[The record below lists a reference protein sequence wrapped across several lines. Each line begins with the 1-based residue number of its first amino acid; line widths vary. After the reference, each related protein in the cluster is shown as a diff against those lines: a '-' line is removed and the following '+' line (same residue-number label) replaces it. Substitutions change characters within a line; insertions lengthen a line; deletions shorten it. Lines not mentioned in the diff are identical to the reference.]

1 MRSHKPKPI
10 TTLLLILL
18 TTFLIAPIAS
28 ARADTDQDKAVSWH
42 FSSSTEG
49 WTGRNATARH
59 SPDGNGRL
67 YLDTFGND
75 PGVVSPNL
83 SIAAS
88 SNDLLRMYIWSYCS
102 DQDCRIYFKRSGSS
116 ATYSGGYV
124 NLNHGSGGGTYEVDM
139 SGISDWTGTITQI
152 RIDPSDYC
160 GSASSP
166 GFVAFDWIATTN
178 APDPT
183 LTLTSPNG
191 GQVWDVGTSHTITW
205 TSEYVTGNV
214 LIQLYVNGSADRL
227 ITASTSN
234 DGSYTWTA
242 ALPTNGLASN
252 DCTIGISAM
261 SGSVYDFS
269 NSDFTIRPQSIAV
282 TEPNGGEQWGIG
294 DTERV
299 EWSNPGGYSSFT
311 LQVSRNGGS
320 SWSTIESDLPG
331 NYYYRDWTVT
341 GYESATCRIRVIG
354 NYDGGS
360 RYDDSSGYFAIIDQT
375 PWIQVTDPNGGETI
389 YMGHDFPVTWNSD
402 NLSTT
407 VAIHLYADGSNHVV
421 THEAGT
427 TDDGYQLCAMPFGLS
442 EGCNY
447 SIGTSANSGS
457 VSDFSD
463 SYFCVAKPSITPI
476 APAGGGSYM
485 QGDALSIMWTDDH
498 VLGDVRL
505 EAYIED
511 QAYPEWLNHTTTND
525 GHHIWTIPAG
535 FPDAHHVKIGFS
547 AMNHEVSNFT
557 EPFTIGNPPEPDYPE
572 AIYYSQLD
580 ANWADDQ
587 MGICVDD
594 MGLSGC
600 AVTCTAMLMNWENSS
615 YDDPDPG
622 ELNTWLGSH
631 SGYTNGCWINWFVAE
646 DYDGEGIGLE
656 YIESVN
662 LSTDDWAALDAELN
676 AADRMPVVLVD
687 YSTGSEAMS
696 THFVVVYDR
705 VGAVDDPSSYLILDP
720 METTFSSTHSL
731 AHYTN
736 SVNGRTIFGLRK
748 FSGSFPMVAPVL
760 ELTAPVGGEV
770 WTAGQTCD
778 ITWHTEEIDGTIQ
791 IQPYLNDVPQANI
804 AGGAPNT
811 GVFSWAIP
819 TETVESDTWKVCIS
833 AHGGTIWDCS
843 GELTIE
849 NSLTDVDDLA
859 IPNRLMLHP
868 PAPNPFNPR
877 TTFRFGLP
885 DRDHVRLAV
894 YDVQGRLVTTLVEH
908 VHESG
913 TYSVAW
919 DGQDDRGAKAPAGV
933 YFVRLMVGSDVE
945 TRSVV
950 MIK

>member
-1 MRSHKPKPI
+1 MRSPELKTT

-18 TTFLIAPIAS
+18 LSFSILPITTTQAEEIP
-28 ARADTDQDKAVSWH
+28 DKAVTWN
-42 FSSSTEG
+42 FSSTTEG

-59 SPDGNGRL
+59 SPDGGGRL

-83 SIAAS
+83 SITAS

-102 DQDCRIYFKRSGSS
+102 DRDCHIYFKRSGSS
-116 ATYSGGYV
+116 TTFYGGYV
-124 NLNHGSGGGTYEVDM
+124 YLSQGSAGGTYEVDM
-139 SGISDWTGTITQI
+139 SGVADWTGTITQI

-160 GSASSP
+160 GSAGTP
-166 GFVAFDWIATTN
+166 GFIAFDWITTSN

-183 LTLTSPNG
+183 ITLTSPNG
-191 GQVWDVGTSHTITW
+191 GQVWDVGTSQSITW
-205 TSEYVTGNV
+205 SSENVTSNV
-214 LIQLYVNGSADRL
+214 LIQLYVNGTADRL
-227 ITASTSN
+227 ITAGTSN
-234 DGSYTWTA
+234 DGSYTWST
-242 ALPTNGLASN
+242 ALPNNGLASN

-261 SGSVYDFS
+261 SGTVYDFS
-269 NSDFTIRPQSIAV
+269 NSDFAIRPQSFTA

-294 DTERV
+294 DTERI
-299 EWSNPGGYSSFT
+299 EWTNPGGYANFA

-320 SWSTIESDLPG
+320 SWSTIESGLPG

-389 YMGHDFPVTWNSD
+389 YMGHDFPVTWSSD
-402 NLSTT
+402 NLTTT
-407 VAIHLYADGSNHVV
+407 VAIHLYTDGSNHVV

-427 TDDGYQLCAMPFGLS
+427 VDDGYQMCAMPFSLS

-447 SIGTSANSGS
+447 SIATSANSGS
-457 VSDFSD
+457 VYDFSD
-463 SYFCVAKPSITPI
+463 SYFCVAKPSITPV

-485 QGDALSIMWTDDH
+485 QGDALTIEWTDDH

-535 FPDAHHVKIGFS
+535 FPDSHYVKIGFS
-547 AMNHEVSNFT
+547 AMSHEVWNFT
-557 EPFTIGNPPEPDYPE
+557 ETFTIGNPPEPDYPE
-572 AIYYSQLD
+572 AIYFSQLD

-587 MGICVDD
+587 MGTCADD

-600 AVTCTAMLMNWENSS
+600 AVTCTAMLMNWENGS

-622 ELNTWLGSH
+622 ELNAWLGSH
-631 SGYTNGCWINWFVAE
+631 SGYTGGCLINWLVAE
-646 DYDGEGIGLE
+646 DYDGEGVGLE
-656 YIESVN
+656 YVESVN
-662 LSTDDWAALDAELN
+662 LSTDDWAALDAELSV
-676 AADRMPVVLVD
+676 ADRMPVVLVD
-687 YSTGSEAMS
+687 YSTGSDAMS

-720 METTFSSTHSL
+720 METSFSSTHSL

-736 SVNGRTIFGLRK
+736 SINGRTIFGLRK
-748 FSGSFPMVAPVL
+748 FSGSFPVVEPVL
-760 ELTAPVGGEV
+760 ELTAPVGGEI
-770 WTAGQTCD
+770 WTAGQTYD
-778 ITWHTEEIDGTIQ
+778 ITWYDEEIDGTIQ
-791 IQPYLNDVPQANI
+791 IQPYLNGEPQANI

-811 GVFSWAIP
+811 GIFSWTIP
-819 TETVESDTWKVCIS
+819 TETEESDTWKVRIS

-849 NSLTDVDDLA
+849 SDLTDVDDMVTPA
-859 IPNRLMLHP
+859 RLVFHP
-868 PAPNPFNPR
+868 PTPNPFNPR

-885 DRDHVRLAV
+885 ERDHVRLEI
-894 YDVQGRLVTTLVEH
+894 YDVQGRRIAALADR
-908 VHESG
+908 SYGPG
-913 TYSVAW
+913 TYSIAW
-919 DGQDDRGAKAPAGV
+919 NGRDDQGASVPAGV
-933 YFVRLMVGSDVE
+933 YFGRLVVGSDSK
-945 TRSVV
+945 TQSVV
-950 MIK
+950 LIK